1 MIRILLCLPLCLCL
15 GSDRPNVEPAVPAAA
30 AARADVVKDTGAALP
45 SAAEMEKLARTDPV
59 AFLENCIR
67 RCVREVKGYSL
78 TLQKQENIAGKI
90 QPSEI
95 VQVHF
100 REKPHSVFFNWVEGA
115 RLAERVLYVE
125 GENDGKMLAR
135 PKGGLA
141 RIVAGD
147 VTAREVNGP
156 DARNSA
162 RYTMDQFGFKKSTER
177 TLLSWK
183 TARDAGTLNVEY
195 LGRSKVK
202 EVGDKECYILKRIAK
217 EPEND
222 GVKESLYYFDS
233 DTWLQVGV
241 VLKDDKGLLI
251 GSYYFRDLKLNPE
264 FKKDQFTPAALKP
277 S

>member
-1 MIRILLCLPLCLCL
+1 
-15 GSDRPNVEPAVPAAA
+15 VQPAAPA
-30 AARADVVKDTGAALP
+30 AVARADAVKDNGAALP
-45 SAAEMEKLARTDPV
+45 DTATMEKLARTDPI

-67 RCVREVKGYSL
+67 RCGREAKSYTL
-78 TLQKQENIAGKI
+78 TLQKQETIGGKI
-90 QPSEI
+90 QPSE
-95 VQVHF
+95 VVEVAF
-100 REKPHSVFFNWVEGA
+100 RAKPHSVYFNWLEGA

-162 RYTMDQFGFKKSTER
+162 RYTMDQFGFKKGEER
-177 TLLSWK
+177 TLASWK
-183 TARDAGTLNVEY
+183 AARTAGTLNVEY

-202 EVGDKECYILKRIAK
+202 EVGDKECFILKRVAK

-222 GVKESLYYFDS
+222 GVKESLYYFDC

-241 VLKDDKGLLI
+241 VLKDQQGLLI
-251 GSYYFRDLKLNPE
+251 GSYYFRDIKLNPE

-277 S
+277 